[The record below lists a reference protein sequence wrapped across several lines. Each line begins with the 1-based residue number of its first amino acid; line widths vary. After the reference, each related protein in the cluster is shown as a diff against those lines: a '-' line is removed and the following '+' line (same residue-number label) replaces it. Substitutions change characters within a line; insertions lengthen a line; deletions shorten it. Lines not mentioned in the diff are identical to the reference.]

1 MTLAQLT
8 LVCAVAILGPLLSL
22 QPRLRMPV
30 VIGELLVGVALGATG
45 LGVLNSHDPTFTF
58 LGDDIGFAL
67 VMFVVGSQVPIR
79 SEGLRAGLRGG
90 LLRAAAIGVLS
101 VPAGLA
107 VAAAFGTGHGLLYA
121 VLIAS
126 SSASI
131 VMPALAG
138 IPLTAP
144 PIVEMLAQIAVA
156 DAACIILLPL
166 AVDPAQAPS
175 RALGAAALLAAAYL
189 VYLLL
194 CWIERSGR
202 RRAVHEVSEERGL
215 ALELRTSLTILFA
228 LSALAQAVQVSV
240 MLAGFSAGLAVAAV
254 GEPRRLAKQLF
265 ALTEG
270 FFAPLFFVWLGASL
284 DLRAVAAQPSLILL
298 GVTLGL
304 TAAATHGVLAFT
316 RQPLPVA
323 LVTCA
328 QLGVPVAAATLGD
341 AQGLLAPG
349 EDAAL
354 LLGALVTILVT
365 TIVSS
370 RVAKVAQEGVTPVRL
385 PRGRGG
391 QRGQP
396 PGPSGAAPAPP
407 QG

>member
-8 LVCAVAILGPLLSL
+8 LVCAVALLGPLLFL
-22 QPRLRMPV
+22 QRYLRMPV
-30 VIGELLVGVALGATG
+30 VIGELLVGVVLGETG
-45 LGVLNSHDPTFTF
+45 LRVLNSHDPTFTF

-67 VMFVVGSQVPIR
+67 VMYVAGSHVPIR
-79 SEGLRAGLRGG
+79 SEGLRAGLRSG
-90 LLRAAAIGVLS
+90 LLRAVAIGALS

-144 PIVEMLAQIAVA
+144 PIVAMMAQIAVA
-156 DAACIILLPL
+156 DAACIVLLPL

-175 RALGAAALLAAAYL
+175 RALGAATLLSAAYL
-189 VYLLL
+189 VYLFLR
-194 CWIERSGR
+194 WVERSGR

-228 LSALAQAVQVSV
+228 LSAVAQAVQVSV

-254 GEPRRLAKQLF
+254 GEPRRLTKQLF

-304 TAAATHGVLAFT
+304 VAAAIHGVLAFT

-354 LLGALVTILVT
+354 LVGALVTILVT
-365 TIVSS
+365 TFVSS
-370 RVAKVAQEGVTPVRL
+370 RVEKVARDGAAPVESS
-385 PRGRGG
+385 PGG
-391 QRGQP
+391 GGQP
-396 PGPSGAAPAPP
+396 PGPPGAAPTPT